1 MGIVLDGGYGSF
13 LVCLVV
19 LEWVGWLG
27 NGGLYCTIGVGALV
41 LRVVVEMRMRVEGGV
56 VKGVSS
62 WIG

>member
-1 MGIVLDGGYGSF
+1 MGIVLDGGCGSF

-19 LEWVGWLG
+19 LEWVGCLG

-41 LRVVVEMRMRVEGGV
+41 RAVVEMRMGV

-62 WIG
+62 WVG